1 MTHERND
8 LFKGYLEEVQ
18 TYIPIIHQ
26 RIEQLCIQPDH
37 AESFSELYRLVHIIK
52 GASSMLGVHGLSR
65 IAGYMESMLD
75 EIQAGHIPLSA
86 SALEAMQATAHLFER
101 YCQGLQQ
108 GTPLDDAQ
116 LFTETQ
122 NYFAHIER
130 NTADTIISTGL
141 DALLDADEMLSA
153 ALATPETESS
163 FIEEF
168 RAEAEQHLAILEQ
181 ALAQLLRV
189 TPRPTPIDPF
199 TAEHLNAI
207 RRSVHTL
214 KGASAVVGLADISA
228 YAHLIEDF
236 MDWLCESTSPLTPQ
250 QIQLLSASLDALA
263 ALIFAPEHFDEQ
275 AAEEAIQQLHR
286 FINEQDATAEPLATL
301 APPAPEPE
309 EQQGRQDAASTPAPY
324 SPSTSLFSDDELL
337 VLREGFQEEAEEHLQ
352 LLHQSLETLSHD
364 VPATSAITPGLREEI
379 RTIRRCVHTIK
390 GASAVIG
397 LQDIARYAHNVE
409 DFLDWLFEGAL
420 VIDPAIVSTL
430 AESLDALAMLVDSPA
445 TIEPARLVQM
455 QRQLEQ
461 LINNT
466 PSPASPP
473 AAPPATPAITESAQP
488 LPHQE
493 ALPPAREA
501 SPVEPDKHPSPPAE
515 LTKTIRI
522 NQAQLDTLINLAN
535 ELLVGVSGFDRDM
548 DQFHNA
554 LHELSLTTR
563 RLKDIALELETT
575 FEVKALDRLS
585 ERFAHLNETFN
596 RLNTRQ
602 SFAEFDALE
611 LDRYT
616 QLNLIIRSLNEST
629 IDVAAIHSN
638 LDGIFS
644 NITGDI
650 NRQHRTIRELQIHM
664 MRARMSPMD
673 SLSSRL
679 HRTVRDVASR
689 LGKNVRLVLEGERVE
704 LDRTVWE
711 KLADPLMHLIRNA
724 VHHGIEPADVRIA
737 RNKPATATI
746 RLSAGREGN
755 HIVLRFSDDGQG
767 LDFEAIKAKA
777 RQFGLGEQVTH
788 MDQRQLIDL
797 IFYPGFST
805 KTISEISGRGV
816 GMDVVRES
824 VKELQGSIATETIQ
838 GQGTTFI
845 LRIPLTLGIVRALL
859 ILISGTTYAI
869 PLNDI
874 RDVQRLDADGIPPER
889 DRCIVHG
896 ETVPLYSLP
905 VLLGFDEDSTSF
917 PAPLALTM
925 TSEEQTIALSV
936 PQVTGQKEIVV
947 KGLGSHLKT
956 VPGISGVAVMGDG
969 SLVPVIDVP
978 DLIQSAATTAVAS
991 STFLAKHAIAQR
1003 AKTILIVDDSISIR
1017 RVMSRLVT
1025 AQGWIPVEAKD
1036 GQDALTQ
1043 LEQLEQHPD
1052 CILLDIEM
1060 PNMNGFEFLSKLPN
1074 VPHGSTT
1081 PVIMLTSRTSSKHRE
1096 KAFQLGA
1103 KAFLNKPCKDEEF
1116 VETVTRLTESAAR
1129 AVVAS

>member
-1 MTHERND
+1 MTQERND

-18 TYIPIIHQ
+18 AYIPIIHQ

-75 EIQAGHIPLSA
+75 EIQEGHLSL
-86 SALEAMQATAHLFER
+86 SERALEAMQATAHLFEQ
-101 YCQGLQQ
+101 YCQGLEQ
-108 GTPLDDAQ
+108 GTPLDDAA
-116 LFTETQ
+116 LFAQTQ
-122 NYFAHIER
+122 NYFSHMEQSTTENNIF
-130 NTADTIISTGL
+130 TGL
-141 DALLDADEMLSA
+141 DALIETDEILSA
-153 ALATPETESS
+153 ALSPSDAEPSL
-163 FIEEF
+163 IEEF
-168 RAEAEQHLAILEQ
+168 RAEAEQHSEILEQ
-181 ALAQLLRV
+181 ALDKLFSAAPQPTLIDQSVAQY
-189 TPRPTPIDPF
+189 
-199 TAEHLNAI
+199 LNTI

-214 KGASAVVGLADISA
+214 KGASAVVGLPDISA

-236 MDWLCESTSPLTPQ
+236 LDWLCESATMLTPQ
-250 QIQLLSASLDALA
+250 QIQQLSASLDALA
-263 ALIFAPEHFDEQ
+263 ALIFEPEQFDEQ
-275 AAEEAIQQLHR
+275 AAEEAIQQLHC
-286 FINEQDATAEPLATL
+286 FIQDENSTPEQL
-301 APPAPEPE
+301 
-309 EQQGRQDAASTPAPY
+309 AASPSQTPKDQQCHPSPSTASATR

-352 LLHQSLETLSHD
+352 LLHQSLETITQD
-364 VPATSAITPGLREEI
+364 VDASTEITPGLREEI

-397 LQDIARYAHNVE
+397 LQDVASYAHTVE

-420 VIDPAIVSTL
+420 IIDPAIVNTL
-430 AESLDALAMLVDSPA
+430 AEAIDALAMLVESPE
-445 TIEPARLVQM
+445 TVTPEKHDRI
-455 QRQLEQ
+455 QRHLDH
-461 LINNT
+461 LINHTEQKTT
-466 PSPASPP
+466 PPP
-473 AAPPATPAITESAQP
+473 VVEIA
-488 LPHQE
+488 
-493 ALPPAREA
+493 
-501 SPVEPDKHPSPPAE
+501 PVEAPQHTQSELPADQFPPPAE
-515 LTKTIRI
+515 TPALHPDKPMAAPAESTKTIRI
-522 NQAQLDTLINLAN
+522 NQGQLDTLINLTN

-554 LHELSLTTR
+554 LHELDLTTK
-563 RLKDIALELETT
+563 RLKDIALELETK

-585 ERFAHLNETFN
+585 ERFSHLNETFN

-629 IDVAAIHSN
+629 IDVSAIHSN

-650 NRQHRTIRELQIHM
+650 NRQHRTIRELQVHM
-664 MRARMSPMD
+664 MRARMSPMA

-679 HRTVRDVASR
+679 NRTVRDVASR
-689 LGKNVRLVLEGERVE
+689 LGKSVRLVLEGERVE

-724 VHHGIEPADVRIA
+724 VHHGIELPDVRVA
-737 RNKPATATI
+737 QNKPATAII
-746 RLSAGREGN
+746 RLTAGREGN

-777 RQFGLGEQVTH
+777 RQFGLGEQVNT

-824 VKELQGSIATETIQ
+824 VKELQGSISTETIQ

-859 ILISGTTYAI
+859 VLVGDTAYGI
-869 PLNDI
+869 PLNDV
-874 RDVQRLDADGIPPER
+874 RDIQRLDTNDITPQR
-889 DRCIVHG
+889 DRCTIQG
-896 ETVPLYSLP
+896 KTTPFYSLP
-905 VLLGFDEDSTSF
+905 ALLGFEEDNTFSAS
-917 PAPLALTM
+917 PLVLTIH
-925 TSEEQTIALSV
+925 SEGRTIALSI

-947 KGLGSHLKT
+947 KGLGSHLKA
-956 VPGISGVAVMGDG
+956 VPGISGAAVMGDG
-969 SLVPVIDVP
+969 SIVPVIDVP
-978 DLIQSAATTAVAS
+978 DLIQSTENTAVAA
-991 STFLAKHAIAQR
+991 STFLQRQTVAQR
-1003 AKTILIVDDSISIR
+1003 TKTILIVDDSISIR

-1025 AQGWIPVEAKD
+1025 ANGWIPVEAKD

-1043 LEQLEQHPD
+1043 LEQLEHRPD

-1060 PNMNGFEFLSKLPN
+1060 PNMNGFEFLSKLSNIPY
-1074 VPHGSTT
+1074 GKTT
-1081 PVIMLTSRTSSKHRE
+1081 PVIMLTSRTSNKHRE

-1116 VETVTRLTESAAR
+1116 VETVTRLTESAALD
-1129 AVVAS
+1129 VVAS